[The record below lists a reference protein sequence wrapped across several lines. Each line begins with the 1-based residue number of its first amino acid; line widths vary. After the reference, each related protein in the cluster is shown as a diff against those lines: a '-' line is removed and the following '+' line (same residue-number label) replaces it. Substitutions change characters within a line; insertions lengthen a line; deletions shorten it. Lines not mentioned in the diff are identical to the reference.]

1 MISSVSSSVTLLL
14 LLLFSRLLAGETAAI
29 HRQFVGR
36 IMGSNRILNCFI
48 SRARS
53 SSLLD
58 CDISWSP
65 AGTTLIFSPTL
76 LLMTLHQPT
85 ADNGDTD
92 AMRRSSGCSAVCFD
106 SRNQPSGTNQGFSS
120 QVMANT
126 SSKGGPN
133 GGMFG

>member
-14 LLLFSRLLAGETAAI
+14 LLLFSRLLTGETAAI

-76 LLMTLHQPT
+76 LLMMLHQPT
-85 ADNGDTD
+85 ADNGDAD
-92 AMRRSSGCSAVCFD
+92 AMRRSSGCSVVCFD
-106 SRNQPSGTNQGFSS
+106 SGNQPGTNQGSSS